1 MASSATLDIVA
12 VCDTA
17 QDADPLGLDSFFQQ
31 REAVVK
37 RRLDDLLGA
46 LTTVARESGGQA
58 LTVAEA
64 LAALRDVD
72 FLLCAVE
79 LIEPLAYKRVPRLET
94 LLEELGSTAGHIPRG
109 SVLTYGLCN
118 PLDERMRLFTG
129 RGEERSFVTELTVG
143 MRGLDAVLRGLV
155 ALADHPVD
163 SPDAVA
169 AAQRLEAAWEPMIK
183 ASVAMLR
190 TMPPEVFSGE
200 IVSCFVPLDIG
211 GTCYQGVTGAQTLNV
226 TIDYLLWGVE
236 SQNDTYRAYAQAN
249 LGEQLPLHREL
260 VAHALDRT
268 GGASILTHI
277 EHQLAG
283 HAVVREPVAAETVLQ
298 HLESLLR
305 RIGTFRTAHR
315 RLADLNLP
323 LRPTPTG
330 SGGHTVVLLEL
341 LTSSTL
347 QARERAQ
354 TLRRTH
360 RAAAH
365 GRTASDE
372 PRTRRSGRS
381 GHLGG
386 ERLPHAPQGG
396 QR

>member
-1 MASSATLDIVA
+1 MASPATLDIVA
-12 VCDTA
+12 MCDTA
-17 QDADPLGLDSFFQQ
+17 QDADPLGLDSFF
-31 REAVVK
+31 RRRGAVVE
-37 RRLDDLLGA
+37 RRLDDLLGV
-46 LTTVARESGGQA
+46 LTTVAREADGQA
-58 LTVAEA
+58 LTPAEA
-64 LAALRDVD
+64 LAALRDID

-79 LIEPLAYKRVPRLET
+79 LAEPLAYKRVPRLEP
-94 LLEELGSTAGHIPRG
+94 LLQELGSTAGHIPRG

-129 RGEERSFVTELTVG
+129 RGEERSFVTELAAG
-143 MRGLDAVLRGLV
+143 MRGLDTVLRGLV

-169 AAQRLEAAWEPMIK
+169 ASQRLEAAWEPMIK
-183 ASVAMLR
+183 AAVAMLR

-200 IVSCFVPLDIG
+200 IVSCFVPLDVG
-211 GTCYQGVTGAQTLNV
+211 GACYQGVTGAQTLNV

-236 SQNDTYRAYAQAN
+236 SQDDTYRAYAQAN
-249 LGEQLPLHREL
+249 LAEQLPPHREL

-277 EHQLAG
+277 GHQLAG
-283 HAVVREPVAAETVLQ
+283 QAVVRDPVAAETVLQ

-330 SGGHTVVLLEL
+330 SGGHTVALLEL

-347 QARERAQ
+347 QARERAR
-354 TLRRTH
+354 TLRRAQ
-360 RAAAH
+360 RSAAR

-372 PRTRRSGRS
+372 PTTRRGGTA
-381 GHLGG
+381 GHLGCD
-386 ERLPHAPQGG
+386 RLPRAQQGG
-396 QR
+396 HR

>member
-12 VCDTA
+12 MCDTA
-17 QDADPLGLDSFFQQ
+17 QDADPLGLDSFF
-31 REAVVK
+31 RRRGAVVEH
-37 RRLDDLLGA
+37 RLDELMDA
-46 LTTVARESGGQA
+46 LTTVAREAGGQA
-58 LTVAEA
+58 LTSAEA
-64 LAALRDVD
+64 LAALRDLD

-79 LIEPLAYKRVPRLET
+79 LAEPLGYKRVPGLET
-94 LLEELGSTAGHIPRG
+94 LLQELGSTAGHIPRG

-129 RGEERSFVTELTVG
+129 RGEERSFVTELAAG
-143 MRGLDAVLRGLV
+143 MRGLDTVLRGLV

-169 AAQRLEAAWEPMIK
+169 AARRLEAAWEPMIK
-183 ASVAMLR
+183 AAVAMLR

-211 GTCYQGVTGAQTLNV
+211 GASYQGVTGAQTLNV

-236 SQNDTYRAYAQAN
+236 CQDGTYRAYAQAN
-249 LGEQLPLHREL
+249 LGEQLPPHREL
-260 VAHALDRT
+260 VAHAVDRT

-283 HAVVREPVAAETVLQ
+283 RAVQDHAAAEAVLH

-305 RIGTFRTAHR
+305 RIGTFRTVHR

-330 SGGHTVVLLEL
+330 SGGHTVALLEVL
-341 LTSSTL
+341 ASSTL
-347 QARERAQ
+347 QARERAR
-354 TLRRTH
+354 TLRRSE
-360 RAAAH
+360 RSAACS
-365 GRTASDE
+365 RTASDE
-372 PRTRRSGRS
+372 PTTRRGGTA
-381 GHLGG
+381 GHLGC
-386 ERLPHAPQGG
+386 ERLPRAQQGG

>member
-12 VCDTA
+12 TCDTA
-17 QDADPLGLDSFFQQ
+17 QELDPLGLDSFF
-31 REAVVK
+31 RRCGAVV
-37 RRLDDLLGA
+37 RQRLDSLLGA
-46 LTTVARESGGQA
+46 LTAATREASGRP
-58 LTVAEA
+58 LTLAEA
-64 LAALRDVD
+64 LAALRDFD

-79 LIEPLAYKRVPRLET
+79 LAEPLAYKRVPGLET
-94 LLEELGSTAGHIPRG
+94 LLQELGSTAGHIPRG

-129 RGEERSFVTELTVG
+129 RGEERSFVTELTTG
-143 MRGLDAVLRGLV
+143 MRGLDTVLRGLI

-163 SPDAVA
+163 SSDAVA
-169 AAQRLEAAWEPMIK
+169 GAQQLEAAWEPMIK
-183 ASVAMLR
+183 AAVAMLR

-211 GTCYQGVTGAQTLNV
+211 GTHYQGVTGAQTLNV

-236 SQNDTYRAYAQAN
+236 SQDDTYRAYAQAN
-249 LGEQLPLHREL
+249 LGDQLPPHREL

-268 GGASILTHI
+268 GGVSILTHI
-277 EHQLAG
+277 ENQLAG
-283 HAVVREPVAAETVLQ
+283 GAVRDPVAAETVLQ

-330 SGGHTVVLLEL
+330 SGGHTVALLEIL
-341 LTSSTL
+341 ASSTFH
-347 QARERAQ
+347 ARERAR
-354 TLRRTH
+354 TLRGAQRSAARSRTV
-360 RAAAH
+360 
-365 GRTASDE
+365 SDE
-372 PRTRRSGRS
+372 PTTRR
-381 GHLGG
+381 GG
-386 ERLPHAPQGG
+386 PPRPP
-396 QR
+396 RT